1 MSYTCRCKNG
11 AKMPTYCDKANCRNC
26 CKGKGGVNP
35 DSSGKSLIGGGDKCN
50 CGSACKGASNCYK
63 CCANIRPSKSAIG
76 GGNPISQNPTNPANP
91 KGFGFNTAYDGR
103 IRGGIKTPDF
113 INAPKVNR
121 EFNIMD
127 SRSSQIKP
135 MMANRSNSNAPNTQ
149 QATMKEGT
157 IVRIHP
163 LDIAGARRVIG
174 KEVFDPIS
182 QKWKID
188 DGRPRGIIYSGGK
201 SVWGCWGKCKVK
213 TWWGGTKVKCP
224 CNKGATQSAGCECS
238 GCMSG
243 GAC

>member
-1 MSYTCRCKNG
+1 MAEKRYT
-11 AKMPTYCDKANCRNC
+11 
-26 CKGKGGVNP
+26 
-35 DSSGKSLIGGGDKCN
+35 CN
-50 CGSACKGASNCYK
+50 CGGRTVKCYHPCNAG
-63 CCANIRPSKSAIG
+63 CCPNGKDIG
-76 GGNPISQNPTNPANP
+76 SSRGGVTPTGLNPNPTNPAMA
-91 KGFGFNTAYDGR
+91 KGFGFDTSFDGR

-127 SRSSQIKP
+127 SRSSQSKP

-149 QATMKEGT
+149 QATMREGT

-174 KEVFDPIS
+174 REVFDPIS

-201 SVWGCWGKCKVK
+201 SVWGCWGKCTVK
-213 TWWGGTKVKCP
+213 RWHGIGNRVKCP
-224 CNKGATQSAGCECS
+224 CNKGTSQDAGCECA

>member
-1 MSYTCRCKNG
+1 MSYKCTCDNG
-11 AKMPTYCDKANCRNC
+11 ASLGHIHGCGNASGCKKC
-26 CKGKGGVNP
+26 CKGKGGVKPVEKTGLNP
-35 DSSGKSLIGGGDKCN
+35 
-50 CGSACKGASNCYK
+50 
-63 CCANIRPSKSAIG
+63 
-76 GGNPISQNPTNPANP
+76 NPTNPAMP
-91 KGFGFNTAYDGR
+91 KGFGFDTSFDGR
-103 IRGGIKTPDF
+103 IRGGIKTPDYLSS
-113 INAPKVNR
+113 KQMGR

-127 SRSSQIKP
+127 SRASQSKP

-224 CNKGATQSAGCECS
+224 CNKSTSQSGGCECT